1 MTDRRVNEPLDPEL
15 QREDARALDNEAIG
29 SGRDRAMAEDHEVS
43 GSPDVVQQPRT
54 TGEPHRSDAVAD
66 RSDRVP
72 RQDAEFGEEVDFDES
87 RAVPGRETEH
97 AAPAP
102 GLATGMFLP
111 VLVLLIVAAVL
122 IFWLVL

>member
-1 MTDRRVNEPLDPEL
+1 MTDRRINEPLDPEL

-29 SGRDRAMAEDHEVS
+29 SGRDRAMAEGHEIA
-43 GSPDVVQQPRT
+43 GSPDVVEQPRT
-54 TGEPHRSDAVAD
+54 AARSARTDVAD
-66 RSDRVP
+66 DVRARAP
-72 RQDAEFGEEVDFDES
+72 REDAAFGEKVDFDEP
-87 RAVPGRETEH
+87 RTVPGRETES

-111 VLVLLIVAAVL
+111 VLLLLIVAAVL